1 MLNAEGVFTST
12 FNILHSIFI
21 ISLSMGIAIVIITY
35 NRPDDALE
43 LAQNISQL
51 QQVTTLCSEVIFVNN
66 RSTVSYSAVESFIE
80 QHPHI
85 PFRYFKTEENLGVS
99 RGRNFA
105 IQQSTAPYL
114 VFLDDDALFKNL
126 DALQY
131 IPQIF
136 NERQETN
143 QPTGIISFKVYYHS
157 TGELQKTAFA
167 HKQFDR
173 RKDWHHFETGYFVG
187 CAHAIHRDVFDRT
200 GYYPTNFFYGMEEYD
215 LSYRAIDAGFD
226 IVYDDRVVILHKESP
241 LGRLPNKDKLRGMW
255 VNKCKVAFK
264 YLPLVYF
271 FSTAILWSFE
281 YLGRSGYNL
290 SGWLKGWTEVFRI
303 PATEKRRPINKKGLT
318 YLKNVEARLWY

>member
-1 MLNAEGVFTST
+1 MLTPETNT
-12 FNILHSIFI
+12 
-21 ISLSMGIAIVIITY
+21 GIAIVIITY

-43 LAQNISQL
+43 LAQNISRL
-51 QQVTTLCSEVIFVNN
+51 QHVTTLCSEVIFVNN
-66 RSTVSYSAVESFIE
+66 KSTVSYSALESFIQ

-105 IQQSTAPYL
+105 IQQSSAPYL
-114 VFLDDDALFKNL
+114 VFLDDDALFQNP

-131 IPQIF
+131 IRQIF
-136 NERQETN
+136 TQPVVETT

-167 HKQFDR
+167 HKQFER
-173 RKDWHHFETGYFVG
+173 RKAWHHFKTGYFVG
-187 CAHAIHRDVFDRT
+187 CAHAIHRAVFDRT

-226 IVYDDRVVILHKESP
+226 IVYDDRVIIQHKESP

-255 VNKCKVAFK
+255 VNKSKVAWKF
-264 YLPLVYF
+264 LPMVYF
-271 FSTAILWSFE
+271 FTTAFLWSFE
-281 YLGRSGYNL
+281 YLRKSGYHL
-290 SGWLKGWTEVFRI
+290 PGWFKGWAAIFRI
-303 PATEKRRPINKKGLT
+303 PATEKRTPVNKNGLS
-318 YLKNVEARLWY
+318 YLKKVEARLYY

>member
-1 MLNAEGVFTST
+1 MLTADTHTG
-12 FNILHSIFI
+12 L
-21 ISLSMGIAIVIITY
+21 AIVIITY

-66 RSTVSYSAVESFIE
+66 KSTVSYAQLETFIE

-114 VFLDDDALFKNL
+114 VFLDDDALFQNL

-136 NERQETN
+136 TQPVVNTT

-167 HKQFDR
+167 HKQFER
-173 RKDWHHFETGYFVG
+173 RKAWHHFQTAYFVG
-187 CAHAIHRDVFDRT
+187 CAHAIHRSVFEKT

-226 IVYDDRVVILHKESP
+226 IVYDDRVVIRHKESP
-241 LGRLPNKDKLRGMW
+241 AGRLPNKDKLRGMW
-255 VNKCKVAFK
+255 VNKSKVAFK
-264 YLPLVYF
+264 FLPLIYF
-271 FSTAILWSFE
+271 FTTAFMWSFE
-281 YLGRSGYNL
+281 YLRKSGYHFP
-290 SGWLKGWTEVFRI
+290 GWLKGWVQIFRI
-303 PATEKRRPINKKGLT
+303 PAGEKRTPINKKGLT
-318 YLKNVEARLWY
+318 YLKQVEARLWF

>member
-1 MLNAEGVFTST
+1 MLTPDTNT
-12 FNILHSIFI
+12 
-21 ISLSMGIAIVIITY
+21 GIAIVIITY

-43 LAQNISQL
+43 LAQNISRL
-51 QQVTTLCSEVIFVNN
+51 QHVTTLCSEVIFVNN
-66 RSTVSYSAVESFIE
+66 KSTVSYSALESFIQ

-105 IQQSTAPYL
+105 IQQSSAPYL
-114 VFLDDDALFKNL
+114 VFLDDDALFQNP

-131 IPQIF
+131 IRQIF
-136 NERQETN
+136 TQPVVDTT

-167 HKQFDR
+167 HKQFER
-173 RKDWHHFETGYFVG
+173 RKAWHHFKTGYFVG
-187 CAHAIHRDVFDRT
+187 CAHAIHRAVFDRT

-226 IVYDDRVVILHKESP
+226 IVYDDRVIIQHKESP

-255 VNKCKVAFK
+255 VNKSKVAWKF
-264 YLPLVYF
+264 LPMVYF
-271 FSTAILWSFE
+271 FTTAFLWSFE
-281 YLGRSGYNL
+281 YLRKSGYHL
-290 SGWLKGWTEVFRI
+290 PGWLKGWAAIFRI
-303 PATEKRRPINKKGLT
+303 PATEKRTPVNKNGLT
-318 YLKNVEARLWY
+318 YLKKVEARLWF

>member
-1 MLNAEGVFTST
+1 MSANS
-12 FNILHSIFI
+12 
-21 ISLSMGIAIVIITY
+21 GIAIVIITY

-43 LAQNISQL
+43 LAQNISSL
-51 QQVTTLCSEVIFVNN
+51 QDVTTLCSEVIFVNN
-66 RSTVSYSAVESFIE
+66 KSTVSYSALETFIQ

-105 IQQSTAPYL
+105 IQQSSAPYL
-114 VFLDDDALFKNL
+114 VFLDDDALFQNL
-126 DALQY
+126 DALHA

-136 NERQETN
+136 NQR
-143 QPTGIISFKVYYHS
+143 TGIISFKVYYHS

-173 RKDWHHFETGYFVG
+173 RKEWHHFETGYFVG
-187 CAHAIHRDVFDRT
+187 CAHAIHRSVFEKT

-255 VNKCKVAFK
+255 VNKSKVAWKF
-264 YLPLVYF
+264 LPMIYYF
-271 FSTAILWSFE
+271 TTALLWSVE
-281 YLGRSGYNL
+281 YLRKSGYHL
-290 SGWLKGWTEVFRI
+290 PGWLKGWKEILHI
-303 PATEKRRPINKKGLT
+303 PGTEKRTPVNKKGLT
-318 YLKNVEARLWY
+318 YLKKVEARLWY

>member
-1 MLNAEGVFTST
+1 MT
-12 FNILHSIFI
+12 
-21 ISLSMGIAIVIITY
+21 GIAIVIITY

-43 LAQNISQL
+43 LAQNISRL
-51 QQVTTLCSEVIFVNN
+51 QDVTTLCSEVIFVNN
-66 RSTVSYSAVESFIE
+66 KSTVSYSALETFIQ

-105 IQQSTAPYL
+105 IQQSSAPYL
-114 VFLDDDALFKNL
+114 VFLDDDALFRNP

-131 IPQIF
+131 ITQIF
-136 NERQETN
+136 TQPVVETT

-167 HKQFDR
+167 HKQFER
-173 RKDWHHFETGYFVG
+173 RKAWHHFQTGYFVG
-187 CAHAIHRDVFDRT
+187 CAHAIHRAVFDKT

-226 IVYDDRVVILHKESP
+226 IVYDDRVVIQHKESP

-255 VNKCKVAFK
+255 VNKSKVAWKF
-264 YLPLVYF
+264 LPMVYF
-271 FSTAILWSFE
+271 LTTALLWSFE
-281 YLGRSGYNL
+281 YLRKSGYHL
-290 SGWLKGWTEVFRI
+290 PGWLKGWAAIFRI
-303 PATEKRRPINKKGLT
+303 PATEKRTPINKNGLT
-318 YLKNVEARLWY
+318 YLKKVEARLWF

>member
-1 MLNAEGVFTST
+1 MS
-12 FNILHSIFI
+12 
-21 ISLSMGIAIVIITY
+21 IAIVIITY

-51 QQVTTLCSEVIFVNN
+51 QDVTSLCSEVIIVNN
-66 RSTVSYSAVESFIE
+66 RSTVPYTALETFIE
-80 QHPHI
+80 QHRNI

-131 IPQIF
+131 IRQIF
-136 NERQETN
+136 TAWVIESNR
-143 QPTGIISFKVYYHS
+143 PTGIISFKVYYHS
-157 TGELQKTAFA
+157 TGELQKTAFP

-173 RKDWHHFETGYFVG
+173 RKDWHHFPTGYFVG
-187 CAHAIHRDVFDRT
+187 CAHAIHRDVFEKT

-241 LGRLPNKDKLRGMW
+241 LGRQPNNEKLRGMW
-255 VNKCKVAFK
+255 VNKSKVAWKF
-264 YLPLVYF
+264 LPLIYF
-271 FSTAILWSFE
+271 FTTAILWSFE
-281 YLGRSGYNL
+281 YLKKTGYHFP
-290 SGWLKGWTEVFRI
+290 GWAKGWQEIFRI
-303 PATEKRRPINKKGLT
+303 PGSEKRKPVNKTGLN
-318 YLKNVEARLWY
+318 YLKKVEARLWY